1 MAKTY
6 QERKEEVRQ
15 EAIEWQLAFSDSEEC
30 ASYSELAY
38 STAYFEKKGKRYG
51 LLKEFRENGIC

>member
-6 QERKEEVRQ
+6 KDRKEEVRQ
-15 EAIEWQLAFSDSEEC
+15 EAIEWQLAFSEREEC
-30 ASYSELAY
+30 VSYGELAY
-38 STAYFEKKGKRYG
+38 STAYFEKNGKRYG